1 MGDRNVRDADT
12 TAGDRID
19 SADRMTSRD
28 IKPWVTGFLLLAAV
42 ALAVMFFVPWD
53 RPSQTTST
61 PPASTQSAPP
71 TGTTGT
77 APSTPR

>member
-1 MGDRNVRDADT
+1 MSDRNVRDVDAM
-12 TAGDRID
+12 AGDRID
-19 SADRMTSRD
+19 SADRMTVRD
-28 IKPWVTGFLLLAAV
+28 AKPWVTGFLFLAAV

-53 RPSQTTST
+53 RPPQTTST
-61 PPASTQSAPP
+61 PPASTESAPP